1 MWTVLTGHEKK
12 LKENKHTKLSVISF
26 HPLQFLSMG
35 PAQREAVWRALK
47 DDAEKLLVE
56 SSGSPDRDSRRLKE
70 ELAECQQIFNRLS
83 AEAAA
88 RGMVVCHLSSV
99 FPLEE
104 RESPPPHPNTHT
116 YINSNSNGSLLMSMQ
131 LSFTKF
137 LWKKKT
143 PCL

>member
-1 MWTVLTGHEKK
+1 MCVCVCVCVCVCEHRISLKCGLFCQDMKKK

-88 RGMVVCHLSSV
+88 RGMIVCHLPSV

-104 RESPPPHPNTHT
+104 RESPPPPTQSQHT
-116 YINSNSNGSLLMSMQ
+116 Y
-131 LSFTKF
+131 
-137 LWKKKT
+137 
-143 PCL
+143 

>member
-1 MWTVLTGHEKK
+1 MWTVLSGHEQK
-12 LKENKHTKLSVISF
+12 LKANKNTKLSVTSF
-26 HPLQFLSMG
+26 HPAQFLSMG

-56 SSGSPDRDSRRLKE
+56 SSASPDRDSRRLKE

-104 RESPPPHPNTHT
+104 RESPPPPIPTHT
-116 YINSNSNGSLLMSMQ
+116 HIY
-131 LSFTKF
+131 
-137 LWKKKT
+137 
-143 PCL
+143 